1 MANGRLNSGIRE
13 TDWLGVDVSKGRFD
27 TGYARSD
34 QHFPSTPLRDL
45 PFTSFDRTSKGAE
58 LFLDWVDEIA
68 PGREVRV
75 VMEATGPYSTEL
87 AGWLLELRPSLAP
100 AIENP
105 LKARA
110 FMDSLNQRNRTDG
123 IAARALAFY
132 GVERRP
138 APYEPLSK
146 SREELRELSRHRETL
161 VEERTALKNRMKE
174 ESSSKCVNAARERH
188 LRHLDR
194 EIETAAQKMRR
205 VVKKDEAF
213 TRDVGLLTS
222 IDGVGFI
229 TAATIVAEI
238 GDLRRFERARQL
250 TAFAGVSPKVVES
263 GTSVRGVTRMCK
275 RGNQRIRRVLYLAAM
290 ASLTTKR
297 SNTLNAMH
305 RRLCENGKT
314 GKSALGALM
323 RKLLTIMRAVLIS
336 GKPYD
341 PTFKKGG
348 KHDLQPTT
356 CDAKIA

>member
-1 MANGRLNSGIRE
+1 MANRRLKNGIRE
-13 TDWLGVDVSKGRFD
+13 RDWLGFDVSKRTFE
-27 TGYARSD
+27 TGYARCD

-45 PFTSFDRTSKGAE
+45 PFKSFDRTRKGVE
-58 LFLDWVDEIA
+58 QFLDWVDEIA
-68 PGREVRV
+68 PGREARV
-75 VMEATGPYSTEL
+75 VMEATGSYSTEL
-87 AGWLLELRPSLAP
+87 SGWLLELRPSLAP

-105 LKARA
+105 KKASA
-110 FMDSLNQRNRTDG
+110 FIDSLHQRNRTDG
-123 IAARALAFY
+123 IAARGLAFY

-161 VEERTALKNRMKE
+161 VEERTALKNRLKE
-174 ESSSKCVNAARERH
+174 GSSSKFVNTARERH

-194 EIETAAQKMRR
+194 EIEKVEQKMRR
-205 VVKKDEAF
+205 VVKKDAAF

-275 RGNQRIRRVLYLAAM
+275 RGNERVRRILYLAAM
-290 ASLTTKR
+290 ASLTTRRANSLK
-297 SNTLNAMH
+297 AMH

-314 GKSALGALM
+314 GKSALGAIM
-323 RKLLTIMRAVLIS
+323 RKLLTIMRAVLIR

-348 KHDLQPTT
+348 KHALQLAT
-356 CDAKIA
+356 